1 MRRVASS
8 LGCLEPENMASFRI
22 GTIVFPTIGDD
33 EIGTLLEAASQ
44 EGGSVAFP
52 SLYALFDPTAVDD
65 PGELMDELV
74 RLAGTEAGREHPV
87 LIGTLRDDLMQALA
101 AAGEG

>member
-1 MRRVASS
+1 
-8 LGCLEPENMASFRI
+8 MASFRI
-22 GTIVFPTIGDD
+22 GTIVFPTVGDD
-33 EIGTLLEAASQ
+33 EIADLLNAASQ
-44 EGGSVAFP
+44 EGGAMAFP
-52 SLYALFDPTAVDD
+52 SLYALLDPTAIHD

-74 RLAGTEAGREHPV
+74 RLKDTAAGREHPV

>member
-1 MRRVASS
+1 
-8 LGCLEPENMASFRI
+8 MASFRI
-22 GTIVFPTIGDD
+22 GTIVFPTVGDD
-33 EIGTLLEAASQ
+33 EISDLLEAASQ
-44 EGGSVAFP
+44 EGGAMAFP
-52 SLYALFDPTAVDD
+52 ALYTLLDPTAIDD

-74 RLAGTEAGREHPV
+74 RLGGTAAGREHPV